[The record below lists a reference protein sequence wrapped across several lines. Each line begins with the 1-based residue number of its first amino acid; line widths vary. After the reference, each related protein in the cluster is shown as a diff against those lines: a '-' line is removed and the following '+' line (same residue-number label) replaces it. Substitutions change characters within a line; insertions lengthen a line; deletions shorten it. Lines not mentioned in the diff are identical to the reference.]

1 LHSLEHQPLCTRSLQ
16 LLVLEMVMQREL
28 VLVLGSALAL
38 AMQRELVSG
47 LLLALMEEL
56 HV

>member
-28 VLVLGSALAL
+28 VLGSVLAL

-47 LLLALMEEL
+47 LLLALVEEL